1 MNLKFIDALRG
12 VAILMVVLV
21 HTSHNIPELT
31 YPGLRFAQYGQM
43 GVQLFFV
50 VSAFTLALSFEGR
63 HEKHNVRNFFI
74 RRFFRIAPAYY
85 SAVLFFFL
93 LRGFLQAA
101 DNADLIFVWPNDY
114 GIANIV
120 ANILLLHHFYEP
132 ANNTIVPGGWS
143 VGTEFVFYL
152 LFPWLF
158 VKVNSFYSCYGLKRT
173 SYTLFGVF
181 LILVAIQ
188 LLLRKIFNIP
198 FYNNSFLYFSILN
211 QLPVFCIGFVAYF
224 LYRDGVFESM
234 NSQKAIRG
242 FCICTVL
249 PLLFWMDFRIIP
261 VVSALSFLY
270 LMIIFYKKSA
280 LCSSALVLV
289 GRLSFSMYL
298 IHSVFAYQI
307 GSKLYMGILSQTF
320 PPVVALII
328 LYVFVV
334 GATLICALFTEKY
347 IEKVGIGWGR
357 KFIARLDVNPEKVV

>member
-1 MNLKFIDALRG
+1 
-12 VAILMVVLV
+12 V
-21 HTSHNIPELT
+21 HTSHNVPELT
-31 YPGLRFAQYGQM
+31 YPTLRFAQYGQM

-74 RRFFRIAPAYY
+74 RRFFRIAPTYY
-85 SAVLFFFL
+85 VAILFFLL

-101 DNADLIFVWPNDY
+101 DNADLIFIWPNDY
-114 GIANIV
+114 GFANIV

-158 VKVNSFYSCYGLKRT
+158 TKVNGFYRCFGLKRT
-173 SYTLFGVF
+173 LYTLFGVF

-188 LLLRKIFNIP
+188 LLLREIFNIP
-198 FYNNSFLYFSILN
+198 FYNNSFMYFSILN
-211 QLPVFCIGFVAYF
+211 QLPVFCIGFIAYF
-224 LYRDGVFESM
+224 LYRDGVFDSM
-234 NSQKAIRG
+234 NYQKAIRG
-242 FCICTVL
+242 FCVFTVL

-261 VVSALSFLY
+261 VVSAISFLY
-270 LMIIFYKKSA
+270 LMIIFYKKGT
-280 LCSSALVLV
+280 LCISALVLV

-298 IHSVFAYQI
+298 IHSIFAYQI
-307 GSKLYMGILSQTF
+307 GSKLYVALLSQF
-320 PPVVALII
+320 FSPSVSLII

-334 GATLICALFTEKY
+334 VTTLICALFTEKY

-357 KFIARLDVNPEKVV
+357 KFIARLDVKSKKET